1 MVKRIF
7 WIVADSFGIGHAP
20 DAEAFGDAG
29 ANTLASCMKSPY
41 CRLPVMRQM
50 GLFHIRGVSD
60 AVTLNMPIG
69 SYARVR
75 EASAGKDTTIGHW
88 ELCGLQSHTPLP
100 TYPNGFPE
108 EILTKLREAFGRDIL
123 CNKPY
128 SGTAVIADYGEEH
141 LKTGALIVYTSADSV
156 LQIAAHEELVPL
168 EELYR
173 CCEAAREIMQGEHG
187 VGRVIARPFVGD
199 AASGFTRTANRHD
212 YSLVPPAPTVLD
224 AISDS
229 GKEVIAVGKI
239 TDIFAGRGITRTI
252 RTKNNADGIQRTLAL
267 MEEDFDGLC
276 FVNLVDFDMVYGH
289 RRDVDGYAKA
299 LTELDTAL
307 GTMLDRLRVQDVLIL
322 TADHGCDPAYRG
334 TDHTRETVPLLV
346 VGGSLRNGIDLGVR
360 ESFADIG
367 ATVARWLGAA
377 PPAYGTPFDKELSV

>member
-20 DAEAFGDAG
+20 DAAAFGDAG
-29 ANTLASCMKSPY
+29 ANTLASCMKSPH

-50 GLFHIRGVSD
+50 GLFHIRGVNN

-69 SYARVR
+69 SYARVC

-88 ELCGLQSHTPLP
+88 ELCSLQSHTPLP
-100 TYPNGFPE
+100 TYPDGFPE
-108 EILTKLREAFGRDIL
+108 EILNRLREAFGRDIL

-187 VGRVIARPFVGD
+187 VGRVIARPFIGD

-224 AISDS
+224 AICDS

-252 RTKNNADGIQRTLAL
+252 RTKDNTDGIQRTLAL
-267 MEEDFDGLC
+267 MDEDFDGLC

-307 GTMLDRLRVQDVLIL
+307 GTMLDRLRAQDVLIL

-346 VGGSLRNGIDLGVR
+346 VGDGLRHGVDLGVR
-360 ESFADIG
+360 KSFADIG
-367 ATVARWLGAA
+367 ATVAQWLGVA